1 MILVADSGS
10 TKCDWIITDRKG
22 SRQYEFMTE
31 GINPTINS
39 KIAIKKLIEKSRELM
54 LHKSL
59 ISEVYF
65 YSAGCGTIKADKKM
79 NEIFESFFESVKH
92 ININGDIAA
101 AVHATT
107 QNPGVV
113 CILGTGS
120 NCCFYDGEHIF
131 LKNPSLGYLLGDE
144 GSGNVLGRELL
155 KHYYLKTMPEAI
167 KVHFEKE
174 YQTDLELVLEQLY
187 QQPNP
192 NRYLATFAKFIFQHR
207 NEPFIENLLRE
218 NISKFID
225 SCLYSY
231 KNELDKYPVHFVGSI
246 AYYSQDI
253 IKILL
258 IERGYKPGNFVKKP
272 IENIIKFIADN

>member
-218 NISKFID
+218 NIS
-225 SCLYSY
+225 
-231 KNELDKYPVHFVGSI
+231 
-246 AYYSQDI
+246 
-253 IKILL
+253 
-258 IERGYKPGNFVKKP
+258 
-272 IENIIKFIADN
+272 